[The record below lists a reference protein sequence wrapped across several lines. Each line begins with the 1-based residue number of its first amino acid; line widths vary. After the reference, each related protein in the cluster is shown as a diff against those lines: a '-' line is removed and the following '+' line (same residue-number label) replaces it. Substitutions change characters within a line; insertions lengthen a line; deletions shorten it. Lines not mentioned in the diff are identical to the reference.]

1 MIRTKELVDI
11 LAKTVIKRD
20 MQALCYKLGEVDLKT
35 LIYALID
42 RLPVDEKKV
51 GNMSAKVEF
60 KAVLDTLGARET
72 EV

>member
-51 GNMSAKVEF
+51 GPHAW
-60 KAVLDTLGARET
+60 
-72 EV
+72 

>member
-1 MIRTKELVDI
+1 MIRTKALVDT
-11 LAKTVIKRD
+11 LPYTVTKENI
-20 MQALCYKLGEVDLKT
+20 QALYYKLGEVDLKT

-60 KAVLDTLGARET
+60 KEVLDTLAARET
-72 EV
+72 EA

>member
-11 LAKTVIKRD
+11 LAYTVIKRD

-42 RLPVDEKKV
+42 RLPVDEKK
-51 GNMSAKVEF
+51 S
-60 KAVLDTLGARET
+60 R
-72 EV
+72 

>member
-1 MIRTKELVDI
+1 MIRTKALVDT
-11 LAKTVIKRD
+11 LAYTVIKENI
-20 MQALCYKLGEVDLKT
+20 QALCYKLGEVDLKT
-35 LIYALID
+35 LIYARID

-60 KAVLDTLGARET
+60 KAVLDTLAARET